1 MNSNLDIYKVNK
13 IFSYLPKNNPSTI
26 NVSIIW
32 LLVLKCFSIFEFFY
46 GWFLPLLVFSHSSS
60 HISCIKL
67 EDAAKDIQMSL
78 QRRRHCLGEV
88 LMEYFFRIYVQY
100 ARTIIMKKLENV
112 IAFFESVI
120 QNNVNVCVPQLGTCS
135 FKRSA

>member
-32 LLVLKCFSIFEFFY
+32 LLALKCFSMFDFFY
-46 GWFLPLLVFSHSSS
+46 GWFLPLLVTMIPISSILFSLEVTFSHSSS

-78 QRRRHCLGEV
+78 
-88 LMEYFFRIYVQY
+88 
-100 ARTIIMKKLENV
+100 
-112 IAFFESVI
+112 
-120 QNNVNVCVPQLGTCS
+120 
-135 FKRSA
+135 